1 MQKKPKKVSLKN
13 VLINNSNAATNCIPE
28 KASWLIDSL
37 ADVQSLKSKDTSG
50 KWIKSFMHFITPPEV
65 AECLLVGMVND
76 TYQKPNTKNN
86 TRNQKGEYHIK
97 TAIEGFE
104 QYMPTGMKWNEFLR
118 NAENKKELINL
129 IVKFIKSNKSQQLI
143 NSIFTVTTGDK
154 IYRFQEGQEVN
165 E

>member
-76 TYQKPNTKNN
+76 TYQKPNPKNN

-104 QYMPTGMKWNEFLR
+104 QYMSTGMKWNEFLR

-143 NSIFTVTTGDK
+143 NSLFTVTTGDK